1 MKDFLIGDR
10 VELFSVS
17 EFGIISA
24 EYDFQDSQAALDRL
38 NDLYSY
44 FILYS
49 EAEPPMTK
57 KEIKT
62 QLSSIS
68 KNANRLKQSL
78 DLPLWEGA
86 NLHARAGVDRRELE
100 TILSLLVDEAKK
112 LISELKKEGA
122 GRRRPLKN
130 QFVVELAEVY
140 EAYTGRKASAYTHKP
155 LSPKGE
161 QYEGKGLRFIRSCL
175 DKAKIWATD
184 EAIVQVIRSMD
195 KSLGDN

>member
-68 KNANRLKQSL
+68 KNAIRLKQSL
-78 DLPLWEGA
+78 DLPL
-86 NLHARAGVDRRELE
+86 
-100 TILSLLVDEAKK
+100 
-112 LISELKKEGA
+112 
-122 GRRRPLKN
+122 
-130 QFVVELAEVY
+130 
-140 EAYTGRKASAYTHKP
+140 
-155 LSPKGE
+155 
-161 QYEGKGLRFIRSCL
+161 
-175 DKAKIWATD
+175 
-184 EAIVQVIRSMD
+184 
-195 KSLGDN
+195 